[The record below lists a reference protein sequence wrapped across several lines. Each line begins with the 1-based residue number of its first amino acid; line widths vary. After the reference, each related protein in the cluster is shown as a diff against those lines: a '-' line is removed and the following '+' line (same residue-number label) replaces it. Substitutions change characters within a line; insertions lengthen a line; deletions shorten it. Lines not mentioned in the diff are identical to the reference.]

1 MRKHFWRIEYSIILV
16 VVFAVILMLIPTRF
30 IAPKEASYI
39 SSWND
44 TYHKMEYVFSA
55 MTAHADADVAKG
67 FRSAKTDDERE
78 KLMIALVKPYLRL
91 DDVNILKS
99 RYKQSYMN
107 GDKVEAQHEYS
118 FDNLYLTKENKIVG
132 IKDVKDD
139 DIYHPAFIMMF
150 DVNGLK
156 GPNRWG
162 KDVFGLNI
170 FVDGK
175 ISPLGAGL
183 PIEALKTD
191 CSEVGTGVFC
201 SYYYRIGGDFKE

>member
-1 MRKHFWRIEYSIILV
+1 MKKHFWRIEYSII
-16 VVFAVILMLIPTRF
+16 FCVIFGIFLMLLPSKF

-44 TYHKMEYVFSA
+44 IYHKMEYVFSA
-55 MTAHADADVAKG
+55 MTAHANSDVIKSFRKAK
-67 FRSAKTDDERE
+67 SDYERE
-78 KLMIALVKPYLRL
+78 KIMIALVKPYLRIN
-91 DDVNILKS
+91 DYNMLKS
-99 RYKQSYMN
+99 RYNLCFMN
-107 GDKVEAQHEYS
+107 GQKVARDNKYF
-118 FDNLYLTKENKIVG
+118 FDNLYLTTDNKIVG
-132 IKDVKDD
+132 INDIKDD

-150 DVNGLK
+150 DVNGLN

-170 FVDGK
+170 FVDGN

-183 PIEALKTD
+183 PIDVLKND
-191 CSEVGTGVFC
+191 CSDSGTGVYC